1 MALKSVSTLVLDGL
15 AVFEFGV
22 ICEVFGI
29 DRSADGVPNFDFKVC
44 GPVAGEPVRTTI
56 GAHLTP
62 QHDYGDLLG
71 ADLVAVPAI
80 ASGKNGYPP
89 EALEV
94 LREAAAGGS
103 IILTVCS
110 GAFVVGAAG
119 LLDGR
124 PCTTH
129 WMYADLLARMYPT
142 ARVDRNV
149 LYVDDGNLITSAG
162 TAAGIDACLHL
173 VRRELGSE
181 VTNRIARRMV
191 VPPQR
196 DGGQRQYIEQ
206 PIPVRCSE
214 RFAPHL
220 DWIVANLDKPH
231 TVSTLARRANMSA
244 RTFARRF
251 VEETGTTPMQWV
263 TDQRVLYARRML
275 EESDLDIDRIAERSG
290 FGTATLLRHHFRRII
305 GVTPT
310 DYRRRF
316 CCNDTQA
323 EQTA

>member
-1 MALKSVSTLVLDGL
+1 MVLDGL

-29 DRSADGVPNFDFKVC
+29 DRSDDGVPNFDFRVC
-44 GPVAGEPVRTTI
+44 GPEAGKPVRTSV
-56 GAHLTP
+56 GVQLTP
-62 QHDYGDLLG
+62 DHDFSALVGV
-71 ADLVAVPAI
+71 DLVAVPAI
-80 ASGKNGYPP
+80 GATDYPT
-89 EALEV
+89 EALRA
-94 LREAAAGGS
+94 LRAAADAGS

-110 GAFVVGAAG
+110 GAFVAGAAG

-129 WMYADLLARMYPT
+129 WMHADKLARMYPT

-149 LYVDDGNLITSAG
+149 LFVDDGNLITSAG

-181 VTNRIARRMV
+181 VTNKIARRMV

-196 DGGQRQYIEQ
+196 DGGQRQYIDQ

-214 RFAPHL
+214 GFAPHL
-220 DWIVANLDKPH
+220 DWILSNLEKPH
-231 TVSTLARRANMSA
+231 TVATLANRAHMSA

-251 VEETGTTPMQWV
+251 VEETGRTPMQWV
-263 TDQRVLYARRML
+263 TDQRVLYARRLL
-275 EESDLDIDRIAERSG
+275 EETELDIDRVADRSG
-290 FGTATLLRHHFRRII
+290 FGTSTLLRHHFRRII
-305 GVTPT
+305 GVTPS

-316 CCNDTQA
+316 ACGDSECA
-323 EQTA
+323 QTA

>member
-1 MALKSVSTLVLDGL
+1 MAMKSVSTLVLDGL
-15 AVFEFGV
+15 AIFEFGV

-44 GPVAGEPVRTTI
+44 GPEPGKPLRTSVGATI
-56 GAHLTP
+56 TP
-62 QHDYGDLLG
+62 DHGLGDLVG
-71 ADLVAVPAI
+71 ADLVAIPAI
-80 ASGKNGYPP
+80 GGSHYLP
-89 EALEV
+89 EALAAV
-94 LREAAAGGS
+94 KAAADAGS

-110 GAFVVGAAG
+110 GAFVAGAAG

-129 WMYADLLARMYPT
+129 WMHADDLARMYPT
-142 ARVDRNV
+142 AKVDRNV
-149 LYVDDGNLITSAG
+149 LFVDDGNLITSAG

-181 VTNRIARRMV
+181 VTNKIARRMV

-196 DGGQRQYIEQ
+196 DGGQRQYIDQ

-214 RFAPHL
+214 RFAPQL
-220 DWIVANLDKPH
+220 DWILENLDKPH
-231 TVSTLARRANMSA
+231 TVASLASRAHMSA

-251 VEETGTTPMQWV
+251 VEETGRTPMQWV
-263 TDQRVLYARRML
+263 TDQRVLYARTLL
-275 EESDLDIDRIAERSG
+275 EETDLDVDRIAERSG

-305 GVTPT
+305 GVTPS

-316 CCNDTQA
+316 CCTGEDA
-323 EQTA
+323 EVATA

>member
-1 MALKSVSTLVLDGL
+1 MAIERVSALVLDRL

-44 GPVAGEPVRTTI
+44 GPEPGKPLRTSV
-56 GAHLTP
+56 GASLTP
-62 QHDYGDLLG
+62 DHGLGDLVG
-71 ADLVAVPAI
+71 ADLVAIPAI
-80 ASGKNGYPP
+80 GGYDYLP
-89 EALEV
+89 EALDAV
-94 LREAAAGGS
+94 KAAADAGA

-110 GAFVVGAAG
+110 GAFVAGEAG

-129 WMYADLLARMYPT
+129 WMHADDLARRFPT

-149 LYVDDGNLITSAG
+149 LFVDDGNLITSAG

-181 VTNRIARRMV
+181 ITNKIARRMV

-196 DGGQRQYIEQ
+196 DGGQRQYIDQ

-214 RFAPHL
+214 RFAPQL
-220 DWIVANLDKPH
+220 DWILGNLDKPH
-231 TVSTLARRANMSA
+231 TVATLARRA
-244 RTFARRF
+244 
-251 VEETGTTPMQWV
+251 
-263 TDQRVLYARRML
+263 
-275 EESDLDIDRIAERSG
+275 
-290 FGTATLLRHHFRRII
+290 
-305 GVTPT
+305 
-310 DYRRRF
+310 
-316 CCNDTQA
+316 
-323 EQTA
+323 

>member
-62 QHDYGDLLG
+62 AHDFDDLLG

-80 ASGKNGYPP
+80 ASGKKGYPP

-94 LREAAAGGS
+94 LREAADRGS

-110 GAFVVGAAG
+110 GVFVVGAAG

-129 WMYADLLARMYPT
+129 WMYADLLAQTYPT

-149 LYVDDGNLITSAG
+149 LFVDDGNLITSAG

-206 PIPVRCSE
+206 PIPVRGSE
-214 RFAPHL
+214 RFAPQL
-220 DWIVANLDKPH
+220 DWILANLDKPH

-275 EESDLDIDRIAERSG
+275 EESDLDVDRIAERSG

-316 CCNDTQA
+316 CCGVGEA
-323 EQTA
+323 EESA

>member
-1 MALKSVSTLVLDGL
+1 VGATIIPDHGLDDLV
-15 AVFEFGV
+15 
-22 ICEVFGI
+22 
-29 DRSADGVPNFDFKVC
+29 
-44 GPVAGEPVRTTI
+44 
-56 GAHLTP
+56 
-62 QHDYGDLLG
+62 G
-71 ADLVAVPAI
+71 ADLVAIPAI
-80 ASGKNGYPP
+80 GGTDYLP
-89 EALEV
+89 EALDAV
-94 LREAAAGGS
+94 RAAAESGS

-110 GAFVVGAAG
+110 GAFVAGAAG

-129 WMYADLLARMYPT
+129 WMHADDLAQQYPT

-149 LYVDDGNLITSAG
+149 LFVDDGNLITSAG

-173 VRRELGSE
+173 VRRELGSD
-181 VTNRIARRMV
+181 VTNKIARRMV

-196 DGGQRQYIEQ
+196 DGGQRQYIDQ

-220 DWIVANLDKPH
+220 DWILSNLDQPH
-231 TVSTLARRANMSA
+231 TVATLAARAHMSA

-251 VEETGTTPMQWV
+251 VEETGRTPMQWV
-263 TDQRVLYARRML
+263 TDQRVLYARTLL
-275 EESDLDIDRIAERSG
+275 EETDLDVDRIAERSG

-305 GVTPT
+305 GVTPS

-316 CCNDTQA
+316 CCTGNDQA
-323 EQTA
+323 SAATA

>member
-1 MALKSVSTLVLDGL
+1 MAIKSVSTLVLDGL

-44 GPVAGEPVRTTI
+44 GPEPGKPLRTSVGATI
-56 GAHLTP
+56 VPDHGL
-62 QHDYGDLLG
+62 DDLAG
-71 ADLVAVPAI
+71 ADLVAIPAI
-80 ASGKNGYPP
+80 GGVDYLP
-89 EALEV
+89 EALDAV
-94 LREAAAGGS
+94 RAAADSGS

-110 GAFVVGAAG
+110 GAFVAGAAG

-129 WMYADLLARMYPT
+129 WMHADELARMYPT
-142 ARVDRNV
+142 AKVDRNV
-149 LYVDDGNLITSAG
+149 LFVDDGNLITSAG

-181 VTNRIARRMV
+181 ATNKIARRMV

-196 DGGQRQYIEQ
+196 DGGQRQYIDQ

-220 DWIVANLDKPH
+220 DWLLGNLDKPH
-231 TVSTLARRANMSA
+231 TVASLAARAHMSA

-251 VEETGTTPMQWV
+251 VEETGRTPMQWV
-263 TDQRVLYARRML
+263 TDQRVLYARTLL
-275 EESDLDIDRIAERSG
+275 EETDLDVDRIAERSG

-305 GVTPT
+305 GVTPSE
-310 DYRRRF
+310 YRRQF
-316 CCNDTQA
+316 CCTGDA
-323 EQTA
+323 EEVSA